1 MHDIFVYIYTYKY
14 VYICVYIYIYV
25 CICICICVCV
35 CVYVCMYVCMH
46 ACMHVCMYVYV
57 YVYIYMYVYVYVCM
71 YVYIYI
77 CVCMHSLL
85 IALAALRLRIS
96 GSIPTY
102 LRYGHGASCIQLPSI
117 APHRGHCLRHGRGPV
132 PGCLLR
138 SRCSGDVCDRV
149 HASRRLGEAK
159 RAGGHGCSSQI

>member
-1 MHDIFVYIYTYKY
+1 MCIYMH
-14 VYICVYIYIYV
+14 IYIYV

-46 ACMHVCMYVYV
+46 ACMHVCMYMYM
-57 YVYIYMYVYVYVCM
+57 YIYVCICICICM